1 MTVSHPWA
9 LPLAALAAPVVLAYL
24 HRLHRTKRAM
34 SSAILFRAIRDA
46 RPASHRARSK
56 LRHRLSLAL
65 MLIALIAALF
75 ALAGPHGSSQ
85 HGARVIVVLDRSASM
100 GTREGAL
107 DRLTEAGDAA
117 KAVVERTGDD
127 DEVALVTA
135 GGSPAIEVAPTRH
148 HADVLAAIDA
158 VVRRGAGGDNRD
170 DAMAFSL
177 ADGLCRDD
185 RRTSI
190 VIASDGGVTV
200 PPTRCKVQAL
210 PVGKVTA
217 NAGIAGLSARSID
230 GLGTY
235 DVHLAVAAT
244 KPEKLDV
251 TLTAD
256 GSIVDVVAF
265 DIPASGQ
272 AERTVRETIDRG
284 HLLVA
289 TIAAGD
295 SLALDDRAEAPLA
308 SDGPVSV
315 LLVTTKPQSL
325 TAEALRVHPRVALD
339 VAKPGALPS
348 AAHDLIVVEDA
359 PGGPLPPASHVV
371 ALGVPLAGAPLALG
385 DKATSKGIVR
395 WDYDA
400 PYFRYVDLRDLIITN
415 ASVVTG
421 GHTIADSAS
430 GPMIAM
436 AAWGN
441 RELVQTGFSVD
452 DTDLTLRAAFPN
464 LMANFVDWSAPDGKP
479 DARLAAPRGVLS
491 VAETQNAPRAL
502 PGTAVA
508 TPSRWSDAPWLA
520 RLAVIV
526 ALLLLVLEQ
535 TLALRR
541 KEQV

>member
-1 MTVSHPWA
+1 MTLSHPWA

-24 HRLHRTKRAM
+24 HRLHRTKRNV
-34 SSAILFRAIRDA
+34 SSAILVRAIKDA

-56 LRHRLSLAL
+56 LRHRLSLVL
-65 MLIALIAALF
+65 MLIAMIAALF
-75 ALAGPHGSSQ
+75 ALVGPHGSSQ

-100 GTREGAL
+100 ATREGAI
-107 DRLTEAGDAA
+107 DRLAQAADAA
-117 KAVVERTGDD
+117 KGIVERIGDD

-158 VVRRGAGGDNRD
+158 VVRRGAAGDNRD

-177 ADGLCRDD
+177 ADGLCRDQA
-185 RRTSI
+185 RTSI

-200 PPTRCKVQAL
+200 PPTKCRVQAL
-210 PVGKVTA
+210 PVGHAAA
-217 NAGIAGLSARSID
+217 NAGITGLSARSID

-244 KPEKLDV
+244 KPQKLDV

-256 GSIVDVVAF
+256 GSIVDVIAF

-272 AERTVRETIDRG
+272 TERTVRESIDRG

-289 TIAAGD
+289 TIPAGD
-295 SLALDDRAEAPLA
+295 SLPLDDRAEAPLA

-315 LLVTTKPQSL
+315 LLITSKPQSL
-325 TAEALRVHPRVALD
+325 TEEALRVHPRVALD
-339 VAKPGALPS
+339 IAKPGALPA

-359 PGGPLPPASHVV
+359 PGAPLPPATHVV
-371 ALGVPLAGAPLALG
+371 ALGVPLEGAPLALG
-385 DKATSKGIVR
+385 DKASSKGIVR

-415 ASVVTG
+415 ANVVTG

-436 AAWGN
+436 APWGS
-441 RELVQTGFSVD
+441 RELIETGFTVD

-464 LMANFVDWSAPDGKP
+464 LMANFVDWSAPDSKP
-479 DARLAAPRGVLS
+479 DPKIDAPRGVLS

-502 PGTAVA
+502 PGTAVS

-535 TLALRR
+535 ALALRR

>member
-1 MTVSHPWA
+1 MTFSHPWA

-34 SSAILFRAIRDA
+34 SSAILFRAIKDA

-65 MLIALIAALF
+65 MLIALLAALF
-75 ALAGPHGSSQ
+75 ALVGPHGSSQ

-100 GTREGAL
+100 ATREGGGTI
-107 DRLTEAGDAA
+107 DRLAEAAEAA
-117 KAVVERTGDD
+117 KGVVERTGDD

-185 RRTSI
+185 QRTSI

-200 PPTRCKVQAL
+200 TPTKCRVQAL
-210 PVGKVTA
+210 PVGHAAA

-244 KPEKLDV
+244 KPQKLDV

-256 GSIVDVVAF
+256 GAIVDVIAF

-289 TIAAGD
+289 TIQGGD

-315 LLVTTKPQSL
+315 LLVTSKPQSL

-359 PGGPLPPASHVV
+359 PGAALPPATHVV
-371 ALGVPLAGAPLALG
+371 ALGVPIAGSPLSLG

-415 ASVVTG
+415 ANVVTG
-421 GHTIADSAS
+421 GHAIADSAS

-436 AAWGN
+436 APWGN
-441 RELVQTGFSVD
+441 RELVETGFSVD

-464 LMANFVDWSAPDGKP
+464 LMANFVDWSAPDSKTEP
-479 DARLAAPRGVLS
+479 PRGVLS

-502 PGTAVA
+502 PGTAVS

-535 TLALRR
+535 ALAVRR